1 MEIHKKQLR
10 SAATAF
16 ETERSD
22 LRRFVAAAADDL
34 NAIGDFWGGTQEGTT
49 FLKGQGGGSGYEA
62 VTGQIIEGVD
72 VLLDAHQEI
81 AGRLRLMADNVQVA
95 DWAGLAATLSKL
107 PPADPERPIWGTG

>member
-1 MEIHKKQLR
+1 MEIHQKPFR

-16 ETERSD
+16 EIEQSD
-22 LRRFVAAAADDL
+22 LRGFVAAAAEDL

-62 VTGQIIEGVD
+62 VTGQIIAAVD
-72 VLLDAHQEI
+72 VLLDAHLEI
-81 AGRLRLMADNVQVA
+81 AARLRLMAGNVQVA
-95 DWAGLAATLSKL
+95 DWAGLAAILSKL